1 MININH
7 LSPIKYTITM
17 VKILNIHPDNPQERK
32 INEAIE
38 CLKKGG
44 LIIYPTDT
52 VYGIGCDLHNPKAVE
67 RLCRF
72 KHQDPKKMHLSF
84 ICADLS
90 NLSLYARNVT
100 TPIFK
105 AMKKGLPG
113 PYTFILESS
122 SKVPKIVGTKKK
134 QVGIRVP
141 NHNVTRMIV
150 EGLGNPLVTT
160 SVKHEDEVIEYMTDP
175 ELMAE
180 TFKNEVDIVIDSG
193 IGDNI
198 PSTVIMAANDE
209 LELLRE
215 GKGEFEM
222 LF

>member
-1 MININH
+1 MAQI
-7 LSPIKYTITM
+7 LS
-17 VKILNIHPDNPQERK
+17 IHPDNPQQRK
-32 INEAIE
+32 IDEAIA

-52 VYGIGCDLHNPKAVE
+52 VYGIGCDLHNARAVE

-72 KHQDPKKMHLSF
+72 KHEDPRKMHLSF

-90 NLSLYARNVT
+90 DLSLYARNVT

-105 AMKKGLPG
+105 LMKKALPG
-113 PYTFILESS
+113 SYTFILEAS

-141 NHNVTRMIV
+141 DNNVTRMIV

-160 SVKHEDEVIEYMTDP
+160 SVKHEDEVLEYMTDP
-175 ELMAE
+175 RRMAE
-180 TFKNEVDIVIDSG
+180 VYKNEVDIVIDSG

-198 PSTVIMAANDE
+198 PSTVVGLLNDE
-209 LELLRE
+209 VELFRE
-215 GKGEFEM
+215 GKGEFDA
-222 LF
+222 LQ